1 MTHTQPED
9 SPLHRWLPETW
20 LRRLW
25 PLCCLLTILVT
36 FGYALWDPYQIDG
49 DAVAYMDIGDLLR
62 SHHWAGAVNAYWHPL
77 YPATLSLGHSLFHA
91 TRFTE
96 LHAYYFVNFGIFLL
110 ELLAIVSF
118 TDAVV
123 LLRQERAKAIGG
135 AANRFVFDKY
145 MLRYLGLAL
154 LVVAS
159 QRELSVGKV
168 RPDALLQ
175 AFLLF
180 GLAALLRHL
189 ATSQLRYV
197 ALMGFVLG
205 LAYLT
210 KSFAFLFTL
219 VCIGSLVAFRWLWQ
233 RHSPARIAASA
244 ALSLICFG
252 AVAGPY
258 IAALSKQKGHFDF
271 GDSGSLNYAW
281 YVGGTEKMHLQN
293 GQQELYGS
301 SEVHLKHPN
310 QVLLTSPLVVS
321 YKQLPYGTYP
331 DWFDASYW
339 NDQIKTHMNP
349 KGEFNAIKRNIELT
363 ARYLLNHPETLA
375 LLAVLLLLGAHP
387 DLCRRLTGN
396 GFWVV
401 PLLLGI
407 AVWMIYGMVNVE
419 ERYVTVGFIAVI
431 VPLFA
436 ALRPKDS
443 ARSEFLSAASQS
455 LVLLLALLAIGES
468 VRITLDLRRHLSGA
482 KSPGGWY
489 DPEIFPAARALNQ
502 LGLGPGDTIA
512 CIGTRACLYDH
523 YWARLAG
530 VRILTEIYQPDPHF
544 YASLDRLP
552 NREQAIEAA
561 RREGARVLVGYFSPG
576 TMTGT
581 TPETAGWRQLDGT
594 PFYALP
600 LNLSNQTQ
608 ATSEAQQKEQLH

>member
-1 MTHTQPED
+1 
-9 SPLHRWLPETW
+9 

-62 SHHWAGAVNAYWHPL
+62 SHQWAGTVNAYWHPL
-77 YPATLSLGHSLFHA
+77 YPATLAFGHRLFHA

-96 LHAYYFVNFGIFLL
+96 LHAYYIVNFGIFLL
-110 ELLAIVSF
+110 EMLAIVSF
-118 TDAVV
+118 TDAVI
-123 LLRQERAKAIGG
+123 LLREQRATASTE
-135 AANRFVFDKY
+135 APNRFVLDKY

-154 LVVAS
+154 LVISS
-159 QRELSVGKV
+159 QRELSIGKV

-175 AFLLF
+175 AFLLL

-189 ATSQLRYV
+189 ATSQLRYA
-197 ALMGFVLG
+197 ALMGIVFG
-205 LAYLT
+205 MAYLT

-219 VCIGSLVAFRWLWQ
+219 ACVASLVAFRWLWQ
-233 RHSPARIAASA
+233 RHSLARIAAAA
-244 ALSLICFG
+244 ALSLLCFV

-271 GDSGSLNYAW
+271 GDSGTLNYAW

-293 GQQELYGS
+293 GHPELYGS

-310 QVLLTSPLVVS
+310 QVLVTSPLVVS

-349 KGEFNAIKRNIELT
+349 KGELHAIKRNVELT
-363 ARYLLNHPETLA
+363 VRYLLNHPETLA
-375 LLAVLLLLGAHP
+375 LFAVLLLLGARP
-387 DLCRRLTGN
+387 DLCRRFTGN

-407 AVWMIYGMVNVE
+407 AIWMIYGMVNVE
-419 ERYVTVGFIAVI
+419 ERYVTIGYIVVI

-436 ALRPKDS
+436 ALRPKDP
-443 ARSEFLSAASQS
+443 ARSEFLSASTSA
-455 LVLLLALLAIGES
+455 LVVFLTFLAIGES

-482 KSPGGWY
+482 QSPGGWY
-489 DPEIFPAARALNQ
+489 DPEIFPAARALND
-502 LGLGPGDTIA
+502 LGVGPGDTIA

-530 VRILTEIYQPDPHF
+530 VRILTEVYQPEPHL
-544 YASLDRLP
+544 YASLADLP
-552 NREQAIEAA
+552 NREEAIEAA

-576 TMTGT
+576 TMTGA
-581 TPETAGWRQLDGT
+581 TPLTAGWRQLGGT

-600 LNLSNQTQ
+600 LNLTNQTPVTPT
-608 ATSEAQQKEQLH
+608 ASH